1 MIKAMS
7 IFSTNMKNAKDARMA
22 GIRQAREE
30 FNDRRE
36 VRLVS
41 FGNMLTPVTIQYKIN
56 LKRTHKTKNQI
67 NKILK

>member
-1 MIKAMS
+1 MDNINNKERRTSMIKAMS

-30 FNDRRE
+30 FSDRRE

-41 FGNMLTPVTIQYKIN
+41 FGNMLTPVTV
-56 LKRTHKTKNQI
+56 
-67 NKILK
+67 

>member
-56 LKRTHKTKNQI
+56 FKRTHKTKNQI

>member
-30 FNDRRE
+30 FNDRKD

-41 FGNMLTPVTIQYKIN
+41 FGNMLTPVTI
-56 LKRTHKTKNQI
+56 
-67 NKILK
+67 